1 MMILDKIEM
10 KTVPGF
16 EATTV
21 ELTWE
26 DNSKFDSLIVE
37 TFPKI
42 NLDSELIIINPAEKS
57 HLLEGFTSA
66 TDYII
71 SIKGYLIEENQ
82 YSEKTEIKGRYTIF
96 RSNFFVDLI
105 FLIFCY
111 ENCVGVKTF
120 TVQLNTCKVGTAK
133 LFLPNIFISF

>member
-1 MMILDKIEM
+1 MILDKIEM

-57 HLLEGFTSA
+57 HLLEGFT
-66 TDYII
+66 
-71 SIKGYLIEENQ
+71 
-82 YSEKTEIKGRYTIF
+82 
-96 RSNFFVDLI
+96 
-105 FLIFCY
+105 
-111 ENCVGVKTF
+111 
-120 TVQLNTCKVGTAK
+120 
-133 LFLPNIFISF
+133 